1 VPSIVGLS
9 HALRLAVDRQDLD
22 FHHVEKL
29 RSVLLTELESLSD
42 VQILGGNAA
51 SPFILAIAFYGV
63 QGEAVVIDMDRL
75 GFALSSGA
83 ACSSGTHELSH
94 VLVRAQLDEHWARGM
109 IRLSFGRAN
118 TMESSRECGIRL
130 KEVVNRLRS
139 GPNG

>member
-1 VPSIVGLS
+1 
-9 HALRLAVDRQDLD
+9 VDRQDLD